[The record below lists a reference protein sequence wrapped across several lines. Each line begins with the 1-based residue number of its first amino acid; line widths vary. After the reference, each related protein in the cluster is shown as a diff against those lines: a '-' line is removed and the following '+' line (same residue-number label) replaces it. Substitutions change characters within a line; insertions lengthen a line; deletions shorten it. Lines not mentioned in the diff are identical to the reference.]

1 VSVEIKRTVNKLHY
15 LCRVVAAPDAGWLPV
30 SVKVLFELRGY
41 VSHLWGQS
49 VVNNFWGLD
58 FHDAGGTLQFT
69 FSAELLC

>member
-1 VSVEIKRTVNKLHY
+1 MKRTGNKLDH
-15 LCRVVAAPDAGWLPV
+15 LCRVVAGPDAGWLAV
-30 SVKVLFELRGY
+30 SVKVLFELRGC

-49 VVNNFWGLD
+49 EVDNFWGLG